1 MSQYDAYSFGL
12 RTAETPGE
20 VHTVFRCLTEDRI
33 GVSNREWT
41 MLAEMAANISD
52 AMKNGGEVC

>member
-1 MSQYDAYSFGL
+1 MSKYDAYSFGL
-12 RTAETPGE
+12 RSDETPGE

-41 MLAEMAANISD
+41 MLAEMASHISD
-52 AMKNGGEVC
+52 ILQNGGEVC